1 MFELRARGLIKGG
14 TVGVALIGYGWGW
27 YEADIVHFEDD
38 EPARHRIIDLTVRP
52 SVFHQSLQLVR
63 VP

>member
-14 TVGVALIGYGWGW
+14 TVGVALIAYGWGW
-27 YEADIVHFEDD
+27 YEADVVHFEDD
-38 EPARHRIIDLTVRP
+38 EPARHRIIDLTVRL
-52 SVFHQSLQLVR
+52 STFLQSLQAPC

>member
-1 MFELRARGLIKGG
+1 M
-14 TVGVALIGYGWGW
+14 GVALIGYGWGW

>member
-1 MFELRARGLIKGG
+1 
-14 TVGVALIGYGWGW
+14 VGVALIAYGWGW

-38 EPARHRIIDLTVRP
+38 EPARHRIIDLTVRL
-52 SVFHQSLQLVR
+52 STFHQSLQHSC